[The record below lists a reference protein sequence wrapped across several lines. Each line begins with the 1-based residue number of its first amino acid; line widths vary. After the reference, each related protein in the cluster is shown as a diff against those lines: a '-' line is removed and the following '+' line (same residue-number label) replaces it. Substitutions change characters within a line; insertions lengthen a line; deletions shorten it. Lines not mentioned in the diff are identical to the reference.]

1 MDENTREI
9 QELYKKEDEEQIK
22 KERKRIQ
29 NKEVF
34 LYKLYKKLT

>member
-22 KERKRIQ
+22 KERKGIQ